1 MLMTKEVLSEF
12 AELIRENKC
21 NPYSG
26 NLKTG
31 VDLGTANIVIAV
43 TDEDNH
49 PVAGATAVS
58 KVVKD
63 GIVVDFVGAMQTVRR
78 LKAQLEELLGVTLDT
93 AATAVPPG
101 IMDGNVKCISNVVE
115 VPKMTMSTTDV
126 QVKKISARKRSTRER
141 EPGGQRPS

>member
-49 PVAGATAVS
+49 PVAWSADS
-58 KVVKD
+58 K
-63 GIVVDFVGAMQTVRR
+63 R
-78 LKAQLEELLGVTLDT
+78 
-93 AATAVPPG
+93 
-101 IMDGNVKCISNVVE
+101 
-115 VPKMTMSTTDV
+115 
-126 QVKKISARKRSTRER
+126 ISAYWVEFSCKSV
-141 EPGGQRPS
+141 

>member
-63 GIVVDFVGAMQTVRR
+63 GIVVDFVGAMQTVRTESSAGR
-78 LKAQLEELLGVTLDT
+78 T
-93 AATAVPPG
+93 AW
-101 IMDGNVKCISNVVE
+101 SNIGDSGHRGSSGYYGWE
-115 VPKMTMSTTDV
+115 CEMHF
-126 QVKKISARKRSTRER
+126 QC
-141 EPGGQRPS
+141 GGRRRI

>member
-43 TDEDNH
+43 TDEDVYKRQCIESAASI
-49 PVAGATAVS
+49 PV
-58 KVVKD
+58 
-63 GIVVDFVGAMQTVRR
+63 
-78 LKAQLEELLGVTLDT
+78 
-93 AATAVPPG
+93 
-101 IMDGNVKCISNVVE
+101 
-115 VPKMTMSTTDV
+115 STG
-126 QVKKISARKRSTRER
+126 R
-141 EPGGQRPS
+141 

>member
-63 GIVVDFVGAMQTVRR
+63 GIGGGFRRRDADGPQTESS
-78 LKAQLEELLGVTLDT
+78 AGTNCLE
-93 AATAVPPG
+93 
-101 IMDGNVKCISNVVE
+101 
-115 VPKMTMSTTDV
+115 
-126 QVKKISARKRSTRER
+126 
-141 EPGGQRPS
+141 